1 MNPMFD
7 VTKSATVLVDTDKL
21 QTMLSGVESA
31 EAREYIIKGF
41 IADQNRNAKSLTMPL
56 ATDSFANIVGM
67 ETFPLITTE
76 EFGTLMLTL
85 DAIASGNTPP
95 EQIPALLSGVSP
107 VVAKLKQY
115 NGVPS
120 LQTCFDAQGF
130 SSEAIA
136 TIPELENY
144 NVSLYLTAHIRID
157 PKPKTNENEQP

>member
-1 MNPMFD
+1 MTPMFD

-56 ATDSFANIVGM
+56 VTDSFANIVGL

-76 EFGTLMLTL
+76 EFGTLMMTL
-85 DAIASGNTPP
+85 DAIASGNASP
-95 EQIPALLSGVSP
+95 ELLAGLSP

-130 SSEAIA
+130 SSEVIDS
-136 TIPELENY
+136 IPELKNY

-157 PKPKTNENEQP
+157 PKPKVNENEQP

>member
-41 IADQNRNAKSLTMPL
+41 IADQNRNAKSLSMPL

-76 EFGTLMLTL
+76 EFGTLMMTL

-95 EQIPALLSGVSP
+95 GLLADLSP
-107 VVAKLKQY
+107 VMAKLKQY
-115 NGVPS
+115 NGAPS

-130 SSEAIA
+130 SSEVIDS
-136 TIPELENY
+136 IPELKNY

-157 PKPKTNENEQP
+157 PKPKVNENEQP